1 MRGIGLIRSAGWAAF
16 VALGALSL
24 WPSRLDVR
32 TGASGHL
39 EHFAAYAFTGF
50 LLTLAHPSF
59 DARFAIFCLLGMYAA
74 ALERLQLAVPGRTS
88 QLIDFEGSVAGAFAG
103 FLAGLLFG
111 AVASKRKRRVV
122 TMDPDA

>member
-1 MRGIGLIRSAGWAAF
+1 VAF
-16 VALGALSL
+16 AALGALSL
-24 WPSRLDVR
+24 WPGGIEAR

-50 LLTLAHPSF
+50 LLTLAYAGF
-59 DARFAIFCLLGMYAA
+59 EARFAIFCLLGMYAA

-103 FLAGLLFG
+103 FLAGLLFAAIG
-111 AVASKRKRRVV
+111 SRRRRQVV
-122 TMDPDA
+122 TMDPEA